1 MSRWVW
7 STQGPK
13 KNPDSI
19 RSRCAAAGVPYSTV
33 RTRMVEER
41 MTLEEALAAPRR
53 GHGRRT
59 TPPPPERRRP
69 YSEHERFWDYLRMA
83 LGLDPLYH
91 LPRTDDELA
100 EAYWTELW
108 GTARSGRAPRRR

>member
-1 MSRWVW
+1 
-7 STQGPK
+7 
-13 KNPDSI
+13 
-19 RSRCAAAGVPYSTV
+19 
-33 RTRMVEER
+33 

-53 GHGRRT
+53 GHGRRA
-59 TPPPPERRRP
+59 TPPPPKRRDGKEDFGNWSCGRP

-83 LGLDPLYH
+83 LGLDPLYR